1 MTEKRLVAN
10 EQKAALELHAIIGQI
25 NLSELNIAKR
35 LDAIPRAH
43 QRLRTARTLLTQ
55 IANEVVLT
63 APPEQRSHLSRQ
75 LPGLYMHI
83 GVKDKIAQQK
93 RDGEEGRLLSWREL
107 DVVTSAIRECCRT
120 CNITDPQQQ
129 KQCMYCKLLESLP
142 TDKPDESATGCGY
155 FTIW

>member
-35 LDAIPRAH
+35 LDAIPRAR
-43 QRLRTARTLLTQ
+43 QRLRTARTLLAQ
-55 IANEVVLT
+55 IAKEVVLT
-63 APPEQRSHLSRQ
+63 APPEQRSHLLRQ

-93 RDGEEGRLLSWREL
+93 RDGEVGRLLSWREL